1 MFIKKR
7 VQHRCFSVK
16 FGKFLRTSFF
26 YRAASVSEKVDDIFH
41 FGSFHVVDEG
51 ERFCILAYVLFP
63 YSHRKITMKREY
75 RFYIELHIL
84 KLLLLYRIY

>member
-41 FGSFHVVDEG
+41 GGSFHVVDEG